1 MEVDQRKK
9 MEKKRRNERSEN
21 NWGKGERDISERR
34 EGKREGRWKEGR
46 ERKSKSG
53 GGERE
58 RQTENEKEK
67 KKRKRRTRE
76 KRKEEIKKKIQA
88 RKGMAGCMC
97 LFLTFCNLHGI
108 CIS

>member
-53 GGERE
+53 GGRE
-58 RQTENEKEK
+58 RDRQRMK
-67 KKRKRRTRE
+67 KKKKKGKGEPERRGKKKLKRRFRQE
-76 KRKEEIKKKIQA
+76 RAWQ
-88 RKGMAGCMC
+88 GVCVY
-97 LFLTFCNLHGI
+97 F
-108 CIS
+108 